1 MSQNQQIDN
10 EPSRLPPSLTR
21 IFLGQ
26 TFDALIIILVMLP
39 LAVVIPIMVDRTWP
53 SVSQGTLGVIA
64 FLSPSGDGMVADIA
78 AFRPNEYISLRHLG
92 WIVNGVEDTESEAVR
107 AWAPAF
113 ENYTFQSV
121 PEGTR
126 PIVDQDV
133 LEVTPRAMPR
143 ECPPPP
149 AARAAGAI
157 PAIPGSRPRRG

>member
-1 MSQNQQIDN
+1 MIAAPVDVV
-10 EPSRLPPSLTR
+10 
-21 IFLGQ
+21 FQ
-26 TFDALIIILVMLP
+26 TFHNPEGYRYWTSAFCEGSYYEGL
-39 LAVVIPIMVDRTWP
+39 WE
-53 SVSQGTLGVIA
+53 QGGRVR

-133 LEVTPRAMPR
+133 LEVAPRAMPR